1 MADTVSFK
9 VYLKDQEEEVRRFV
23 IDKEVSTSHDYLMEK
38 LKTVFPQLKRLNFS
52 VSWTDEDG
60 DNVTIANDEELIIAL
75 TEMSGPLYK
84 INVVVKK
91 AEKRNAPVN
100 EEVGGDAEADQAVH
114 YGVTCDGCE
123 MNPIIGNRYKC
134 VVCDDYDLC
143 ESCHAAGKYPCAAL
157 KHNMMKITN
166 PGYTFPQRLFKRM
179 QVLQERANK
188 KQKKEENKENK
199 DEENRAPRGGCRG
212 FGPRGRGMFGP
223 RGRGMFGPM
232 GPMGSMGP
240 MGQGIWTAQ
249 SAAALDAMMKGWA
262 GDCSTAEANSNT
274 QAKDSKAANDGAT
287 TSAHA
292 EAHSAAQ
299 AGHTAAHAAASND
312 FAAMNNAFSGMN
324 MTGGEDYLK
333 NVGNF
338 VAAALDPLGI
348 DVKIDIETPEG
359 KKSAQMS
366 SKTRTVEI
374 NKEKAADDSAEKRDE
389 VKGASSEKQDEVM
402 EDDKEPEVSK
412 KMTPTPSDDDED
424 WTVVKDSKEEE
435 KAQTLYPSLAETSQG
450 AAAASTASA
459 TPTAPVVTAEHPDPR
474 IQVALQAMMNMGF
487 SNDGGWLTSL
497 LEAKNG
503 DIGKVLDILQP
514 VKKN

>member
-1 MADTVSFK
+1 MG
-9 VYLKDQEEEVRRFV
+9 
-23 IDKEVSTSHDYLMEK
+23 
-38 LKTVFPQLKRLNFS
+38 TVFPQLKNLNFS
-52 VSWTDEDG
+52 ISWTDEDG
-60 DNVTIANDEELIIAL
+60 DNVTIGNDEELIIAL
-75 TEMSGPLYK
+75 TEMPGPLYK

-100 EEVGGDAEADQAVH
+100 EAVGGEAESEQAVH

-143 ESCHAAGKYPCAAL
+143 GSCHAAGKYPCAAL

-212 FGPRGRGMFGP
+212 FGPGGRGMFGP

-232 GPMGSMGP
+232 GPMGP
-240 MGQGIWTAQ
+240 LGQGIWTAQ
-249 SAAALDAMMKGWA
+249 SASALDAMMKGWA
-262 GDCSTAEANSNT
+262 GDCSSTEANSNP
-274 QAKDSKAANDGAT
+274 QAKDSTASNDGAT
-287 TSAHA
+287 PSAHA
-292 EAHSAAQ
+292 EAHSAAH
-299 AGHTAAHAAASND
+299 AAHSAAHAAH
-312 FAAMNNAFSGMN
+312 
-324 MTGGEDYLK
+324 
-333 NVGNF
+333 
-338 VAAALDPLGI
+338 DPLGI
-348 DVKIDIETPEG
+348 DVKIDIETPDG
-359 KKSAQMS
+359 KQSTQTS
-366 SKTRTVEI
+366 SKTRNIEI
-374 NKEKAADDSAEKRDE
+374 IKEKAAEDSAEKKDE
-389 VKGASSEKQDEVM
+389 VKEPSSEKQVEVM
-402 EDDKEPEVSK
+402 DDDKEPEVSK
-412 KMTPTPSDDDED
+412 NMTPTPSDDDED

-435 KAQTLYPSLAETSQG
+435 KTKTLYPSLAETSQG
-450 AAAASTASA
+450 ATASA

-487 SNDGGWLTSL
+487 TNDGGWLTSL

>member
-1 MADTVSFK
+1 
-9 VYLKDQEEEVRRFV
+9 
-23 IDKEVSTSHDYLMEK
+23 
-38 LKTVFPQLKRLNFS
+38 
-52 VSWTDEDG
+52 
-60 DNVTIANDEELIIAL
+60 
-75 TEMSGPLYK
+75 
-84 INVVVKK
+84 
-91 AEKRNAPVN
+91 
-100 EEVGGDAEADQAVH
+100 
-114 YGVTCDGCE
+114 
-123 MNPIIGNRYKC
+123 
-134 VVCDDYDLC
+134 
-143 ESCHAAGKYPCAAL
+143 
-157 KHNMMKITN
+157 MMKITN

-188 KQKKEENKENK
+188 KQKKEEAKEAK
-199 DEENRAPRGGCRG
+199 EDENRAPRGGCRG

-223 RGRGMFGPM
+223 RGRGLFGPM
-232 GPMGSMGP
+232 GPMGP
-240 MGQGIWTAQ
+240 LGQNIWTAQ
-249 SAAALDAMMKGWA
+249 SSAALDAMMKGWA
-262 GDCSTAEANSNT
+262 GDSSATEANSNH
-274 QAKDSKAANDGAT
+274 QASNSEAT
-287 TSAHA
+287 SSAHA
-292 EAHSAAQ
+292 GAHSAAHAAAQ
-299 AGHTAAHAAASND
+299 ASAQAAAHAAASND
-312 FAAMNNAFSGMN
+312 FAAMNNAFSGMH

-359 KKSAQMS
+359 KQSSQMS

-374 NKEKAADDSAEKRDE
+374 NKEKAEDD
-389 VKGASSEKQDEVM
+389 SSEKKDEVM

-424 WTVVKDSKEEE
+424 WTVVKDSKDED
-435 KAQTLYPSLAETSQG
+435 KAQTLYPSLAETNQG
-450 AAAASTASA
+450 AAAASTPATA
-459 TPTAPVVTAEHPDPR
+459 PTTTPTAPAVTAEHPDPR

>member
-1 MADTVSFK
+1 M
-9 VYLKDQEEEVRRFV
+9 
-23 IDKEVSTSHDYLMEK
+23 
-38 LKTVFPQLKRLNFS
+38 
-52 VSWTDEDG
+52 G
-60 DNVTIANDEELIIAL
+60 
-75 TEMSGPLYK
+75 K

-100 EEVGGDAEADQAVH
+100 EAVGG
-114 YGVTCDGCE
+114 E

-143 ESCHAAGKYPCAAL
+143 ESCHAAGQYPCAAL

-232 GPMGSMGP
+232 GPMGP
-240 MGQGIWTAQ
+240 LGQGIWTAQ
-249 SAAALDAMMKGWA
+249 SASALDAMMKGWA
-262 GDCSTAEANSNT
+262 GDCSSAETNSNP
-274 QAKDSKAANDGAT
+274 QAKDSTASNDGAT
-287 TSAHA
+287 SSAHA
-292 EAHSAAQ
+292 EAHSAA
-299 AGHTAAHAAASND
+299 HAAHSAAQAAATND
-312 FAAMNNAFSGMN
+312 FAAMNNAFSGMT
-324 MTGGEDYLK
+324 MTGSEDYLK

-348 DVKIDIETPEG
+348 DVKIDIETPDG
-359 KKSAQMS
+359 KQSTQTS
-366 SKTRTVEI
+366 SKTRNIEI
-374 NKEKAADDSAEKRDE
+374 IKEKAAEVSAEKKDE
-389 VKGASSEKQDEVM
+389 VKEPSSEKQVEVM
-402 EDDKEPEVSK
+402 DDDKEPEVSK
-412 KMTPTPSDDDED
+412 NMTPTPSDDDED

-435 KAQTLYPSLAETSQG
+435 KAKTLYPSLAETSQG
-450 AAAASTASA
+450 ATASA

-487 SNDGGWLTSL
+487 TNDGGWLTSL

>member
-1 MADTVSFK
+1 M
-9 VYLKDQEEEVRRFV
+9 
-23 IDKEVSTSHDYLMEK
+23 
-38 LKTVFPQLKRLNFS
+38 
-52 VSWTDEDG
+52 
-60 DNVTIANDEELIIAL
+60 
-75 TEMSGPLYK
+75 
-84 INVVVKK
+84 
-91 AEKRNAPVN
+91 
-100 EEVGGDAEADQAVH
+100 
-114 YGVTCDGCE
+114 
-123 MNPIIGNRYKC
+123 
-134 VVCDDYDLC
+134 C

-232 GPMGSMGP
+232 GPIGP
-240 MGQGIWTAQ
+240 LGQGIWTAQ
-249 SAAALDAMMKGWA
+249 SASALDAMMKGWA
-262 GDCSTAEANSNT
+262 GDCSSTEANSNP
-274 QAKDSKAANDGAT
+274 QAKDSTASNDGAT
-287 TSAHA
+287 PSAHA
-292 EAHSAAQ
+292 EAHSAAH
-299 AGHTAAHAAASND
+299 AAHSAAHAAATND

-324 MTGGEDYLK
+324 MTGSEDYLK

-348 DVKIDIETPEG
+348 DVKIDIETPDG
-359 KKSAQMS
+359 KQSTQTS
-366 SKTRTVEI
+366 SKTRNIEI
-374 NKEKAADDSAEKRDE
+374 IKEKAAEVSAEKKDE
-389 VKGASSEKQDEVM
+389 VKEPSSEKQVQVM
-402 EDDKEPEVSK
+402 DDDKEPEVSK
-412 KMTPTPSDDDED
+412 NMTPTPSDDDED

-435 KAQTLYPSLAETSQG
+435 KTKTLYPSLAETSQG
-450 AAAASTASA
+450 ATASA
-459 TPTAPVVTAEHPDPR
+459 APTAPVVTAEHPDPR

-487 SNDGGWLTSL
+487 TNDGGWLTSL

>member
-1 MADTVSFK
+1 M
-9 VYLKDQEEEVRRFV
+9 
-23 IDKEVSTSHDYLMEK
+23 
-38 LKTVFPQLKRLNFS
+38 
-52 VSWTDEDG
+52 G
-60 DNVTIANDEELIIAL
+60 
-75 TEMSGPLYK
+75 

-100 EEVGGDAEADQAVH
+100 EAVGGEAESEQAVH

-123 MNPIIGNRYKC
+123 MNGIIGNRYKC

-143 ESCHAAGKYPCAAL
+143 ESCHAAGQYPCAAL

-188 KQKKEENKENK
+188 KQKKEEAKEAK
-199 DEENRAPRGGCRG
+199 EDENRVPRGGCRG
-212 FGPRGRGMFGP
+212 FGPRGRGL
-223 RGRGMFGPM
+223 FGPM
-232 GPMGSMGP
+232 GPMGP
-240 MGQGIWTAQ
+240 LGQNIWTAQ
-249 SAAALDAMMKGWA
+249 SASALDAMMKGWA
-262 GDCSTAEANSNT
+262 GDSSATEANSNP
-274 QAKDSKAANDGAT
+274 QASNSEAT
-287 TSAHA
+287 SSAHA
-292 EAHSAAQ
+292 GAHS
-299 AGHTAAHAAASND
+299 AAHAAAQASARAAAQAAHSAAHTATSND
-312 FAAMNNAFSGMN
+312 FAAMNNAFSGMH
-324 MTGGEDYLK
+324 MTGGEGYLK

-359 KKSAQMS
+359 KQSTQMS

-374 NKEKAADDSAEKRDE
+374 NKEKAEDDSSEKKDE
-389 VKGASSEKQDEVM
+389 VKEAAPEKQDEVM
-402 EDDKEPEVSK
+402 EDGKEHEVSK

-424 WTVVKDSKEEE
+424 WTVVKDSKDED

-450 AAAASTASA
+450 AAAASTPATA
-459 TPTAPVVTAEHPDPR
+459 PTTTPTAPAVTAEHPDPR

-514 VKKN
+514 VKKELRLR